1 MKYKK
6 PFKSLLIGSIG
17 DLMDELNDD
26 YAIETAHP
34 TEVMGRMIFEISYQE
49 VFLDLLLKKLEEKGL
64 LKAEEFKNEV
74 QKEIEQNYGFYIDK
88 YYASR

>member
-1 MKYKK
+1 MRYKK

-17 DLMDELNDD
+17 DLMNEMNDD
-26 YAIETAHP
+26 YSIQVAHP
-34 TEVMGRMIFEISYQE
+34 DEIRGRIIFEISYQE

-64 LKAEEFKNEV
+64 LKADEFKNEV
-74 QKEIEQNYGFYIDK
+74 QKEIEQNYGFYVDK

>member
-6 PFKSLLIGSIG
+6 PFKSLLIGPIG
-17 DLMDELNDD
+17 DLMDEMNDD

-34 TEVMGRMIFEISYQE
+34 NEVMSRMIFEISYQE

-64 LKAEEFKNEV
+64 LKVEEFKNEV
-74 QKEIEQNYGFYIDK
+74 QKEIEQDYGFYLDK

>member
-1 MKYKK
+1 
-6 PFKSLLIGSIG
+6 
-17 DLMDELNDD
+17 MDELNDD
-26 YAIETAHP
+26 YAVETAHP
-34 TEVMGRMIFEISYQE
+34 TEVMSRMIFEISYQE

-74 QKEIEQNYGFYIDK
+74 QKEIEQDYGFYIDK

>member
-1 MKYKK
+1 
-6 PFKSLLIGSIG
+6 
-17 DLMDELNDD
+17 MDELNDD
-26 YAIETAHP
+26 YAVETAHP
-34 TEVMGRMIFEISYQE
+34 TEVMSRMIFEISYQE

>member
-1 MKYKK
+1 LRYKK

-17 DLMDELNDD
+17 DLMDEMNDD
-26 YAIETAHP
+26 YSIETAHP
-34 TEVMGRMIFEISYQE
+34 DEVRSRMIFEIAYQE

-64 LKAEEFKNEV
+64 LKAEEFINEV
-74 QKEIEQNYGFYIDK
+74 QKKIEQDYGFYLDK